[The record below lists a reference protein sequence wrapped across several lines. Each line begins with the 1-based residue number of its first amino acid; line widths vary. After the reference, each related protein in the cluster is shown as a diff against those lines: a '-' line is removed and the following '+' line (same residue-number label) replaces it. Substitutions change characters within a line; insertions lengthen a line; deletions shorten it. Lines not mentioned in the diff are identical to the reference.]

1 MDKNTGPKSVQNR
14 KENENLLDYL
24 HDLIYILAVVVLL
37 CLIFFR
43 IVVVSGSSMYKTLVD
58 GDYLLLVSNV
68 LYQQPKQGDIIVAS
82 KQSFDNGKP
91 IVKRVIAT
99 EGQTV
104 DIDFD
109 AGIVYVDGQA
119 LEENYTYTPTNL
131 DEGVSFPLVVET
143 GHVFVLGDNRNHS
156 RDSRSVDVG
165 QVDEREILGKAVF
178 LFLPGTNEGTAPRD
192 FARIGVLGS

>member
-1 MDKNTGPKSVQNR
+1 MNTDPKAIQKQ
-14 KENENLLDYL
+14 KENETLLDYL
-24 HDLIYILAVVVLL
+24 HDLIYILAVVILL

-43 IVVVSGSSMYKTLVD
+43 IVVVSGSSMYQTLVD

-68 LYQQPKQGDIIVAS
+68 LYQKPEQGDIIVAS
-82 KQSFDNGKP
+82 KESFDGGKP

-104 DIDFD
+104 DIDFL
-109 AGIVYVDGQA
+109 AGVVYVDGQA
-119 LEENYTYTPTNL
+119 LEETYTYTPTNL
-131 DEGVSFPLVVET
+131 EEGVTFPVVVEQ
-143 GHVFVLGDNRNHS
+143 GHVFVMGDNRNHS
-156 RDSRSVDVG
+156 RDSRSLDIG

-178 LFLPGTNEGTAPRD
+178 LFVPGTNQGRDQRD